1 MTTVEKAIEAGY
13 EAQISALYKALSQGV
28 LAANGD
34 ESEITAAEARFKK
47 GLALPQTLKLANL
60 QQQNKYH
67 NWAF

>member
-47 GLALPQTLKLANL
+47 GLAFAADIKLAHL

-67 NWAF
+67 NRAL